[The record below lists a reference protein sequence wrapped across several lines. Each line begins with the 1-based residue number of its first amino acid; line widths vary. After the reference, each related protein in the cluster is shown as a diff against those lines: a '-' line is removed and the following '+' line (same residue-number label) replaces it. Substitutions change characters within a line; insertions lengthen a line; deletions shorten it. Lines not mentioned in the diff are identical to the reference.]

1 MSTSTAQA
9 ASDTLTAATGQAV
22 MLVQMA
28 PPSWVTYVA
37 ALLTPT
43 VAILGFFIAYRQWRT
58 AQEKLALDLFN
69 RRFGIYEAAI
79 GAITKALSRERFTYA
94 DLETF
99 NAGTRGAKFLF
110 NDQVDSYLD
119 LLRRTLT
126 SLADVN
132 LHIQYSED
140 NGGDRNQPH
149 PGPGRIQKVIR
160 EEHRAKLV
168 DEAFKDFLKLPR

>member
-99 NAGTRGAKFLF
+99 NAGTRGTKFLF
-110 NDQVDSYLD
+110 NDLVDRYLED
-119 LLRRTLT
+119 LRRKLT

-132 LHIQYSED
+132 LHIQFHED
-140 NGGDRNQPH
+140 NGGEKNQPH
-149 PGPGRIQKVIR
+149 HGPGAIQKLIR
-160 EEHRAKLV
+160 EERRVVV
-168 DEAFKDFLKLPR
+168 DDVFKGFMKLPG